1 MTHSSQAPAPTA
13 QLHPLGPDPE
23 PVGEVYAPD
32 RLSRGRTLLAILSAA
47 VASFGFTLVAWL
59 VLKQTSLPAF
69 GASMVTRALASA
81 TILAVLI
88 VVAVLLWLWIRDEH
102 RADPRWRDGGGE
114 PLRRPRWRVAL
125 TYLVSYLSP
134 AALVVAVLAIPL
146 SASRL
151 YLDGVSVDQG
161 FRTQFLTRTAD
172 EPGLSDMNY
181 IDMPTYYPGGWFWL
195 GGRLA
200 NLLGIPG
207 WEAFQPWAII
217 SLAVG
222 ASVLVPVWQRVVG
235 SLPVATGI
243 ALVNTCVILVM
254 GAEEPYAAL
263 VAMGVPVM
271 TVLAPR
277 IARGSSFALLGG
289 ILYLGFSATFY
300 TLFTA
305 VIALSVVVVCVV
317 IAAAMQRSWKP
328 LLRLFV
334 LGVASI
340 SVALLSW
347 APFLVAA
354 ARGAEQSGDTAMHYL
369 PYSGT
374 QFPVPFLAPGAL
386 GLLCLIGLVYLVF
399 RHRESEARA
408 IAVSIVVF
416 YGWMALSM
424 MVTLLGSTLLGF
436 RLDTLIVLMFATAG
450 VLGIADFRLRGL
462 HALYPDRVSPRMAM
476 SITTVIIIAA
486 SLGGLSYAQ
495 SIPQRNATAIDLA
508 YTDTDGYGERAD
520 RYPPGSASH
529 YAGIHGHLQERGHI
543 PGETVVLTD
552 ELDFMSFHPYRG
564 FQAFTSHYANPLGEF
579 GRRNATIEE
588 WAVASWDELADP
600 ADFAAALE
608 STEWAPPEVFILR
621 GSVDDTTD
629 GWKYDLA
636 EDIYPNNPNVRF
648 RGVFFNPEVF
658 TGPGSTWHAEQIG
671 PFVVVTPAGEAR

>member
-1 MTHSSQAPAPTA
+1 MTHSTQPPAPA
-13 QLHPLGPDPE
+13 QRNPLGPDPE
-23 PVGEVYAPD
+23 PVGEIYAPD
-32 RLSRGRTLLAILSAA
+32 RLSRGRTLLSILAAA
-47 VASFGFTLVAWL
+47 VASFLFSLVLWL
-59 VLKQTSLPAF
+59 VLRQTNLPAF

-88 VVAVLLWLWIRDEH
+88 VVGVLLWLWIRDGH
-102 RADPRWRDGGGE
+102 GE
-114 PLRRPRWRVAL
+114 RRGSLPRWRVAL

-151 YLDGVSVDQG
+151 YLDGISVDQG
-161 FRTQFLTRTAD
+161 FRTQFLTRTAA

-200 NLLGIPG
+200 NLLGLPG

-243 ALVNTCVILVM
+243 ALATTCVILVM
-254 GAEEPYAAL
+254 SAEEPYAAL

-277 IARGSSFALLGG
+277 IARGSNLALLGG

-305 VIALSVVVVCVV
+305 VIAFSVVLVCVF
-317 IAAAMQRSWKP
+317 IAAAMQRSWRP
-328 LLRLFV
+328 LLRLLV

-340 SVALLSW
+340 SLALLSW
-347 APFLVAA
+347 APFLLAA
-354 ARGAEQSGDTAMHYL
+354 AGGAEQSGDTAMHYL
-369 PYSGT
+369 PQEGT
-374 QFPVPFLAPGAL
+374 QFPVPFLAPGVL
-386 GLLCLIGLVYLVF
+386 GLLCLIGLIYLVV
-399 RHRESEARA
+399 RRREAEVRA
-408 IAVSIVVF
+408 IWVSILVF

-436 RLDTLIVLMFATAG
+436 RLDTLIVLMFVTAG

-462 HALYPDRVSPRMAM
+462 HALYPDRVSPRVAGH
-476 SITTVIIIAA
+476 ITTLILILAGA
-486 SLGGLSYAQ
+486 GGLLYAQ
-495 SIPQRNATAIDLA
+495 SIPQRMATAIDLA

-520 RYPPGSASH
+520 RYPAGSAGY
-529 YAGIHGHLQERGHI
+529 YAEIDAHLRERGLV

-588 WAVASWDELADP
+588 WAVESWAELADP
-600 ADFAAALE
+600 ADFDAALAAV
-608 STEWAPPEVFILR
+608 EWAPPEVFILR
-621 GSVDDTTD
+621 GSVSAPDQ

-658 TGPGSTWHAEQIG
+658 TGAGSTWEVEQIG
-671 PFVVVTPAGEAR
+671 PFVVVTRAG